1 MDPEFYKFY
10 YLQQPSLVF
19 YQTLNTLNYLEK
31 KSSTSMKKK
40 ILTNFKKNLLIC
52 ISKEIELTAPLK
64 YPKDI

>member
-31 KSSTSMKKK
+31 KSSTSMKRK

-52 ISKEIELTAPLK
+52 ISKEIELTAPLR
-64 YPKDI
+64 YPEDI